1 MNDGLFD
8 EFDPVSAKQWKQLI
22 QFELNG
28 ADYNETLVWK
38 TNEGVLVKP
47 FYTSEDFKTLP
58 ETSNSKATQWRICQT
73 IFVADVKRSNSKAI
87 KTIKNGAES
96 IKFIIP
102 SEEVSIVDLL
112 ENINFEHIT
121 IFFELQFLSE
131 TFVKNLITITANAE
145 IFIQTDIIGNLAR
158 NGNWHKTLNDDF
170 SKFNAIVAQTKSFDV
185 DLALYQN
192 ASANMVQQLA
202 YAMAHATEYLD
213 KISDDEALYTIFKEN
228 KYSKYSVIFNVSI
241 GSNYFFEIAKLRA
254 LRLLW
259 RTIAKT
265 YHINPECH
273 IIASPSK
280 RNKTIYEANTNLLR
294 TTTEC
299 MSAIL
304 GGANTIYNMP
314 FDAVYKKSN
323 AFSERMARNQLLIL
337 KHESWLNKVNNP
349 SDGTYY
355 IETLTNQLAEK
366 ALVLFKDIEANGG
379 FLKQLKE
386 GIIQRKIKESAT
398 KEQQQFDAGET
409 VLLGTNKYPNAKE
422 TMKDA
427 LELYPFVKTKPRKT
441 LIEPIIERRLAE
453 KMEQDR
459 LKMEEF
465 GRKTD
470 DR

>member
-8 EFDPVSAKQWKQLI
+8 AFDAVSAKQWKQLI
-22 QFELNG
+22 QFELQG
-28 ADYNETLVWK
+28 ADYNETLIWK
-38 TNEGVLVKP
+38 TNDGVLVKP
-47 FYTSEDFKTLP
+47 FYTSEDLKTLP
-58 ETSNSKATQWRICQT
+58 ETSNTKATSWHICQT
-73 IFVADVKRSNSKAI
+73 IYVADAKRSNSKALNA
-87 KTIKNGAES
+87 IKNGAES

-102 SEEVSIVDLL
+102 SENIYLVDLL
-112 ENINFEHIT
+112 RNLTQVPIYL
-121 IFFELQFLSE
+121 ELQFLSE
-131 TFVKNLITITANAE
+131 AFMQDLKTFSTKAKIA
-145 IFIQTDIIGNLAR
+145 IQTDIIGNLAR
-158 NGNWHKTLNDDF
+158 NGNWHSNINADFLKFLN
-170 SKFNAIVAQTKSFDV
+170 IVSFTKSFDV
-185 DLALYQN
+185 DASLYQN
-192 ASANMVQQLA
+192 AGANMVQQLA

-213 KISDDEALYTIFKEN
+213 KISDDEALYALFKEN
-228 KYSKYSVIFNVSI
+228 KIGKSSVIFNVSI

-259 RTIAKT
+259 RSIANT
-265 YHINPECH
+265 YHINPECF
-273 IIASPSK
+273 IIATPSK
-280 RNKTIYEANTNLLR
+280 RNKTIYEVNTNLLR

-304 GGANTIYNMP
+304 GGANTICNIL
-314 FDAVYKKSN
+314 FDTVYKKSS

-337 KHESWLNKVNNP
+337 KHESWFNKVNNP
-349 SDGTYY
+349 SDGSYY
-355 IETLTNQLAEK
+355 IETLTTQLAEK
-366 ALVLFKDIEANGG
+366 ALLLFKDIEANGG

-386 GIIQRKIKESAT
+386 GTIQRKIKESAT
-398 KEQQQFDAGET
+398 KEQHQFETGEI
-409 VLLGTNKYPNAKE
+409 VLLGTNNYPNTNE

-465 GRKTD
+465 KQKTD